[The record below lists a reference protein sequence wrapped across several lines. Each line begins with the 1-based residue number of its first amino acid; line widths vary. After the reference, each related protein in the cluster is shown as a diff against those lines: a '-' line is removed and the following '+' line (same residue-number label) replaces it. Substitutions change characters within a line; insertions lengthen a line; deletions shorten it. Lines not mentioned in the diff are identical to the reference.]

1 MIAAIN
7 NPHAHLTRAPSLSG
21 SWVLSLIGH
30 LALLIFL
37 SITAAFTIHTAPP
50 AAIQVHLVGVP
61 QPNAAPK
68 PVKKPEEV
76 RTQDSAAP
84 YEAPKV
90 MKDMPD
96 RTATSK
102 FVVKPPEPKVEK
114 LPPQPIEAKKRPPVL
129 DKTTREKKVVKN
141 DLKAKVVSNPEDFLK
156 ALNYIDK
163 LKTAAPSSTTPAV
176 QAKNEPAGEGPK
188 IQLNLSD
195 QGDVDAIRKHI
206 EQYWLKP
213 QGVMT
218 DQLEVVIEVDL
229 DNTGNLT
236 DAKILTSSGNSA
248 FDESVMRAIRRAQP
262 IPVPEG
268 KYDKFKQLELHFSSS
283 GQ

>member
-1 MIAAIN
+1 VITAIN
-7 NPHAHLTRAPSLSG
+7 NPHAHLTRAPSLTG
-21 SWVLSLIGH
+21 SWVLSVIGH

-37 SITAAFTIHTAPP
+37 SVTAAFTIHTAPP

-68 PVKKPEEV
+68 PVQKPEEV

-90 MKDMPD
+90 MKNMPD
-96 RTATSK
+96 KTATSK
-102 FVVKPPEPKVEK
+102 FTMKPETKVEK
-114 LPPQPIEAKKRPPVL
+114 LPPQPIEAQKRPPVL

-141 DLKAKVVSNPEDFLK
+141 DLKAKVVNNPEDFLK

-163 LKTAAPSSTTPAV
+163 LKTVAPSATTPAV

-195 QGDVDAIRKHI
+195 QGDVDAIRRHI

-213 QGVMT
+213 PGVMT
-218 DQLEVVIEVDL
+218 DQLEVAIEVDL
-229 DNTGNLT
+229 DNAGRLT
-236 DAKILTSSGNSA
+236 DSKILQASGNPA
-248 FDESVMRAIRRAQP
+248 FDESVMRAIQRAQP

>member
-7 NPHAHLTRAPSLSG
+7 NPHAHLTRAPSLTG
-21 SWVLSLIGH
+21 SWVLSVIGH
-30 LALLIFL
+30 LALLVFL

-68 PVKKPEEV
+68 PVVKPEEV

-90 MKDMPD
+90 MKNMPD
-96 RTATSK
+96 KTATSK
-102 FVVKPPEPKVEK
+102 FAMKPETKVEK
-114 LPPQPIEAKKRPPVL
+114 LPPQPIEAQKRPPVL

-141 DLKAKVVSNPEDFLK
+141 DLKAKVVNNPEDFLK

-163 LKTAAPSSTTPAV
+163 LKTVAPSATTPAV

-195 QGDVDAIRKHI
+195 QGDVDAIRRHI
-206 EQYWLKP
+206 EQFWLKP
-213 QGVMT
+213 PGVMT
-218 DQLEVVIEVDL
+218 DQLEVSIEVDL
-229 DNTGNLT
+229 DNTGRLT
-236 DAKILTSSGNSA
+236 DSKVLQASGNPA
-248 FDESVMRAIRRAQP
+248 FDESVMRAIQRAQP